1 MVDRRAAKALV
12 AAAFAVGRHL
22 SITEIAIEAHRLGFL
37 PKDFNGPGGIEALCA
52 IAMQAP
58 AICSKRLLDEPA
70 PWRGAVDRALDLI
83 SRH

>member
-12 AAAFAVGRHL
+12 AAAFAVARHL

-58 AICSKRLLDEPA
+58 VIRSKRIPDEPIV
-70 PWRGAVDRALDLI
+70 WRGAVRRALNLI
-83 SRH
+83 SRQ